1 MTYTIGQMAKLLDV
15 SPSTLRYY
23 DKEGLLPLV
32 KRSPSGIRLF
42 EEKDFEWLYLIA
54 CLKKAGMS
62 IGEIRQYIKL
72 ALEGDATIEARL
84 TLFEHRKKL
93 LEEQMAELCATMEVL
108 DYKCWFYQTAKAHG
122 SIASV
127 QKMAIEELPERFQV
141 LKRRMKKPSVRGGD
155 NE

>member
-32 KRSPSGIRLF
+32 KRSPSGTRIF

-62 IGEIRQYIKL
+62 IGEIRRYIEL
-72 ALEGDATIEARL
+72 ALMGDATIDARL
-84 TLFEHRKKL
+84 TLFEERKKIL
-93 LEEQMAELCATMEVL
+93 KEQMAELCATMEVL
-108 DYKCWFYQTAKAHG
+108 DYKCWFYQTAREKG
-122 SIASV
+122 SIEAV
-127 QKMAIEELPERFQV
+127 RKMAIEELPKRFQA
-141 LKRRMKKPSVRGGD
+141 LKRQMKKVSASRDG